1 MTSVQSAS
9 CQLMMKMT
17 ISAPKK
23 IRMFWM
29 NITRPCEMS
38 SWSASMS
45 EVMRETSRP
54 VFSRS

>member
-1 MTSVQSAS
+1 MT
-9 CQLMMKMT
+9 KMT

-29 NITRPCEMS
+29 NITSPWEMS

-45 EVMRETSRP
+45 DVMRETSRP